1 VATTVAAA
9 LLFVEERGGND
20 EVSHFD
26 DKFRRGD
33 TMTNGVVR
41 KGLPDP
47 TRKGGKTTTIY

>member
-1 VATTVAAA
+1 VAAA